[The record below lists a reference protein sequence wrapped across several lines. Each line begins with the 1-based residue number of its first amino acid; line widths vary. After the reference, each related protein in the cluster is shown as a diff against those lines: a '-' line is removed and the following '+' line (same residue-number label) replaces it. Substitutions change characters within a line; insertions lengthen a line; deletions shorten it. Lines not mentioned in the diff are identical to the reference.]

1 MYSNRQHSEI
11 CRMLLKY
18 RGNAGHLKPNSEM
31 MLNKV
36 QKKAVSKF
44 NWTIGKYVDI
54 IDAITELAISR
65 TSSTVYFAGA
75 HMFFEAHKSKD
86 FLALVN
92 KADIVAPDGKPV
104 VWILR
109 LLYGIKQERV
119 AGMDAISDLLQR
131 MEKEQLPV
139 YFYGGSQAMLDK
151 SEVYIRK
158 AYPKLIV
165 AGSYS
170 PPFRELTEPE
180 QEEIVT
186 NINAVSP
193 AIVFV
198 ILGCPRQERWAAA
211 MKGRI
216 NAVIA
221 AVGAAIPV
229 AVGMNKRAPV
239 WMQQSGL
246 EWLYRLF
253 QEPRR
258 LFKRYARA
266 NSLFIWVMFK
276 EFLKVR
282 LLAPLKLSK
291 A

>member
-1 MYSNRQHSEI
+1 
-11 CRMLLKY
+11 
-18 RGNAGHLKPNSEM
+18 

-36 QKKAVSKF
+36 TKKAVSKF
-44 NWTIGKYVDI
+44 NWTIGKYEDI
-54 IDAITELAISR
+54 INAITELAISR

-75 HMFFEAHKSKD
+75 HMFFEAYKNKD

-109 LLYGIKQERV
+109 LLYGIKQQRV

-158 AYPKLIV
+158 AYPNLIV

-170 PPFRELTEPE
+170 PPFRELTEQE
-180 QEEIVT
+180 QDEIVT

-198 ILGCPRQERWAAA
+198 ILGCPRQERWAAS

-229 AVGMNKRAPV
+229 AVGMNKRAPA

-258 LFKRYARA
+258 LFKRYATA